1 MSSRKSLKCRTVT
14 QIVIDC
20 FQLDMLLSNTVKYDL
35 IRDISDNLNQYQ
47 GSDDAIRLAT
57 IGDDQIL
64 VELVGPRYV
73 DRVFGQSHFM
83 NKLMTL
89 LITLRAADFGIG
101 SYTAEEILLLLL
113 LLFQLVYFQI
123 HLSVLGS
130 IGWWVW
136 HRYCWEATACDW
148 HVDFLHRFLTRE
160 IYCLYRY
167 EECCWHCS
175 LLMSVMLPVLP
186 FLLLM
191 ILWKL
196 IVLLWWYWRLPGLCV
211 AIAAMPPSFERP
223 VA

>member
-1 MSSRKSLKCRTVT
+1 
-14 QIVIDC
+14 
-20 FQLDMLLSNTVKYDL
+20 MLLSNTVKYDL

-89 LITLRAADFGIG
+89 LIKLRAADFGIG

-130 IGWWVW
+130 IGW
-136 HRYCWEATACDW
+136 
-148 HVDFLHRFLTRE
+148 
-160 IYCLYRY
+160 
-167 EECCWHCS
+167 
-175 LLMSVMLPVLP
+175 
-186 FLLLM
+186 
-191 ILWKL
+191 
-196 IVLLWWYWRLPGLCV
+196 
-211 AIAAMPPSFERP
+211 
-223 VA
+223 